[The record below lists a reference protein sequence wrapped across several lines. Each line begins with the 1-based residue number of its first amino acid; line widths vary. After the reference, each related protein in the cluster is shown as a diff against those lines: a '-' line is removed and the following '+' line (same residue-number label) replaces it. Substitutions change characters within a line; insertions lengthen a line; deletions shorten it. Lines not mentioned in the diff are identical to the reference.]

1 MLIIHNLN
9 FNNQNFAT
17 MKESIKQSIRE
28 VTVVIL
34 GAISLLLMCSEPAN
48 EETWFEAFFI
58 SKGIAFLLGHI
69 SYRLFTYWKSKGLF
83 PGMDDEEKL

>member
-1 MLIIHNLN
+1 
-9 FNNQNFAT
+9 
-17 MKESIKQSIRE
+17 MKESIKQAIRE
-28 VTVVIL
+28 TTVVIL
-34 GAISLLLMCSEPAN
+34 GTIAFILMCSEPAS

-83 PGMDDEEKL
+83 PDMDDEEKL